1 MLATSGRTA
10 LRLDRLRAWFLAP
23 TWTVLITLFLAP
35 LAIILGYSLLTR
47 GAYGGI
53 SSPWTLDSYQRL
65 ADPIYLGILWRSFW
79 IAGVSTA
86 LCLLLGFPLA
96 LFISRSGRRKNLYLA
111 LVMLPFWT
119 SFLIRTYA
127 WMFLLRD
134 TGLVNTILQTLGIIH
149 APLPLLYNDG
159 AVILGLVYGY
169 LPFTVLPLYATLERQ
184 DRTLLEAAADL
195 GAKPWTALTRITIP
209 LSAPGIRAGAIL
221 VFIPCL
227 GAYLTPD
234 LLGGGKSVMIGN
246 LIQNQFTTARDWP
259 FGSAISL
266 ALMAIVMV
274 ILFAFARGEG
284 QDLL

>member
-1 MLATSGRTA
+1 MN
-10 LRLDRLRAWFLAP
+10 RLRAWFLAP
-23 TWTVLITLFLAP
+23 TWAVVLTLFLAP
-35 LAIILGYSLLTR
+35 LAIILGYSFLTR
-47 GAYGGI
+47 GVYGGI
-53 SSPWTLDSYQRL
+53 ASPWTLESYQRL
-65 ADPIYLGILWRSFW
+65 VDPIYLEILWRSFW
-79 IAGVSTA
+79 VAGASTA

-96 LFISRSGRRKNLYLA
+96 LFISRSGRHKNFYLG

-119 SFLIRTYA
+119 SFLVRTYA

-134 TGLVNTILQTLGIIH
+134 TGLLNTLLQKLGVIH
-149 APLPLLYNDG
+149 APLSLLYNDG
-159 AVILGLVYGY
+159 AVILGLIYGY
-169 LPFTVLPLYATLERQ
+169 LPFTVLPLYATLERL

-195 GAKPWTALTRITIP
+195 GAKPWATLARVTIP

-259 FGSAISL
+259 FGSAVSL
-266 ALMAIVMV
+266 VLMAIVMV
-274 ILFAFARGEG
+274 LLFVIARGEG
-284 QDLL
+284 EGLL